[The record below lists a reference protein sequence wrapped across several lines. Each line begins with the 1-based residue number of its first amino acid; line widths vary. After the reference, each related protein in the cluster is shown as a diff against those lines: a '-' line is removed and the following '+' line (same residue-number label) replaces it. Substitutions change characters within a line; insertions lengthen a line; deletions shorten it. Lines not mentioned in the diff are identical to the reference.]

1 MYGEHRA
8 NTCRRRRPLISTLF
22 DIRLCR
28 RRQKTKIFMARHKGQ
43 KWAVVMV
50 GHRSSTAPLSG
61 KHRRAVLRPC
71 FLESIVVKYDH
82 EFRKASSK
90 KRSRYNL
97 GKRRRILILFY
108 ATLRESVVVT
118 SCSVFATIRESVVI
132 SSFTFCAAIW
142 IVPVLRPRFPE
153 SIVEQYYDHAFRKA
167 SS

>member
-1 MYGEHRA
+1 MIAIPSRFHHLGHFS
-8 NTCRRRRPLISTLF
+8 ISPDPTTSFGLPS
-22 DIRLCR
+22 
-28 RRQKTKIFMARHKGQ
+28 MARHKGQ